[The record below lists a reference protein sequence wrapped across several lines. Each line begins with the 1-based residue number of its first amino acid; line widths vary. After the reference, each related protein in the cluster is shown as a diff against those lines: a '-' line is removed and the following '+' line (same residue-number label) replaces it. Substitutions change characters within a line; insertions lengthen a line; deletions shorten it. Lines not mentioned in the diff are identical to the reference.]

1 MEKIKVAD
9 LIEYNDNKFNPKV
22 LVNEP
27 GYRMVL
33 LNLRKGQSVPEH
45 ANPGRVTVYAVRG
58 HITFYEGPQP
68 CDLHEGEVVHIPAG
82 KPHHLEAH
90 EDSALFVL
98 ATADGPETK
107 QDKSEEID
115 VRTIPHHERHALIF
129 QKFDALAVGQSIRLK
144 NDHDPVPLGMQFEQ
158 MRPGQTKWE
167 YIERG
172 PLEFRIRITRVAP
185 SSPSDTPFPTRPG
198 FVSGIQHAH

>member
-9 LIEYNDNKFNPKV
+9 LIEFNDKKFNPKV

-33 LNLRKGQSVPEH
+33 LNLRAGQSVPEH
-45 ANPGRVTVYAVRG
+45 ANPGRVTVYAIRG
-58 HITFYEGPQP
+58 HITFYQAAEP
-68 CDLHEGEVVHIPAG
+68 CELREGEVVHIPAG
-82 KPHHLEAH
+82 VPHHLEAH
-90 EDSALFVL
+90 ADSALFVL

-107 QDKSEEID
+107 DKSEEID
-115 VRTIPHHERHALIF
+115 VRTIPHYERHALIF
-129 QKFDALAVGQSIRLK
+129 QKFDALEVGQSIRLL

-172 PLEFRIRITRVAP
+172 PLQFRIRITRIAPASSSDVAFQ
-185 SSPSDTPFPTRPG
+185 TG
-198 FVSGIQHAH
+198 GGLVGIRHSH

>member
-1 MEKIKVAD
+1 MEKIKVTD
-9 LIEYNDNKFNPKV
+9 LIEFNDKKFNPKV

-33 LNLRKGQSVPEH
+33 LNLKAGQSVPEH

-58 HITFYEGPQP
+58 HITFYQGSEP
-68 CDLHEGEVVHIPAG
+68 CDLCEGEVVHIPAG
-82 KPHHLEAH
+82 SLHHLDAH

-98 ATADGPETK
+98 ATADGPEKK
-107 QDKSEEID
+107 QDKSELID
-115 VRTIPHHERHALIF
+115 VRTIPHYERHALIF
-129 QKFDALAVGQSIRLK
+129 QKFDALAVGESIRLL

-158 MRPGQTKWE
+158 MRPGQMKWE

-185 SSPSDTPFPTRPG
+185 GSESDTPFQG
-198 FVSGIQHAH
+198 KQGLVGIQHSH